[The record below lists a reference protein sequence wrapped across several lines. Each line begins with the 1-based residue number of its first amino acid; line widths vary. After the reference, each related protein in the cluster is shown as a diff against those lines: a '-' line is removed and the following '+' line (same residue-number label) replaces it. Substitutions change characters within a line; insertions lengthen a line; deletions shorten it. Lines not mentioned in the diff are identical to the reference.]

1 MDTKDTG
8 DSRNSKDAP
17 RPLKPAALYVLVALA
32 DRDLHGYA
40 VMQAVREMSGGR
52 VPLRTGSF
60 YRHLS
65 RLIDAG
71 LVAEAAPR
79 RAPVDPR
86 RGVDY
91 HLTARGRHVLE
102 RERRHLADLV
112 ATMDALR
119 PSSRKGLA

>member
-1 MDTKDTG
+1 MDT
-8 DSRNSKDAP
+8 NDAKNTT
-17 RPLKPAALYVLVALA
+17 RPLKPAALYVLLALA

-65 RLIDAG
+65 QLLGAG
-71 LVAEAAPR
+71 FAAEAAPR
-79 RAPVDPR
+79 RGPADPR
-86 RGVDY
+86 RGADY
-91 HLTARGRHVLE
+91 HLTARGRQVLE
-102 RERRHLADLV
+102 RERRHLAGLV
-112 ATMDALR
+112 AAMDALR

>member
-1 MDTKDTG
+1 MDTTG
-8 DSRNSKDAP
+8 
-17 RPLKPAALYVLVALA
+17 PLKPAALYILLTLA
-32 DRDLHGYA
+32 EGDRHGYA

-65 RLIDAG
+65 QLVDAG

-86 RGVDY
+86 RGADY
-91 HLTARGRHVLE
+91 HLTARGRQVLD
-102 RERRHLADLV
+102 RERRHLAGLV
-112 ATMDALR
+112 ATMDALQ

>member
-1 MDTKDTG
+1 MDMTH
-8 DSRNSKDAP
+8 A
-17 RPLKPAALYVLVALA
+17 LKPAALYILLALVEG
-32 DRDLHGYA
+32 DLHGYA

-65 RLIDAG
+65 QLIDAG

-86 RGVDY
+86 RGADY
-91 HLTARGRHVLE
+91 RLTARGRKVLE
-102 RERRHLADLV
+102 GERRHLAGLV
-112 ATMDALR
+112 AAF

>member
-1 MDTKDTG
+1 MDTTD
-8 DSRNSKDAP
+8 
-17 RPLKPAALYVLVALA
+17 PLKPAALYILLALA
-32 DRDLHGYA
+32 EGDRHGYA
-40 VMQAVREMSGGR
+40 VMRAVRDVSDGR

-65 RLIDAG
+65 QLIDAG

-86 RGVDY
+86 RGADY
-91 HLTARGRHVLE
+91 HLTARGRQVLD
-102 RERRHLADLV
+102 RERRHLAGLV
-112 ATMDALR
+112 ATMDALQ

>member
-1 MDTKDTG
+1 MDTKATNETTR
-8 DSRNSKDAP
+8 S
-17 RPLKPAALYVLVALA
+17 LKPAALYVLLALA

-40 VMQAVREMSGGR
+40 VMQVVRDMSGGR

-65 RLIDAG
+65 QLLGAG
-71 LVAEAAPR
+71 LVAEAAAR

-86 RGVDY
+86 RGADY
-91 HLTARGRHVLE
+91 HLTARGRQVLE
-102 RERRHLADLV
+102 RERRHMAGLV
-112 ATMDALR
+112 AAMDALR

>member
-1 MDTKDTG
+1 MDTNDTT
-8 DSRNSKDAP
+8 
-17 RPLKPAALYVLVALA
+17 RPPKPAALYVLVALA

-65 RLIDAG
+65 QLIDAG
-71 LVAEAAPR
+71 LVVEATAR
-79 RAPVDPR
+79 RVTADPR
-86 RGVDY
+86 RGADY

-102 RERRHLADLV
+102 RERRHLAGLV
-112 ATMDALR
+112 AAMDALR
-119 PSSRKGLA
+119 PSSRRGLA